1 MLKTLK
7 ILTLS
12 AIVGLSGMTLAPM
25 AAQAGGG
32 EGGVYLRFGDRD
44 GGRFGLQFGESGRPH
59 RDWDR
64 DRGWD
69 RATCSPGEAVRK
81 ASRMGLRNAR
91 VVDTSRRSI
100 TVRGRMGGERE
111 FITFGRSGRC
121 PVIG

>member
-1 MLKTLK
+1 MFKTLK

-12 AIVGLSGMTLAPM
+12 AVVGLGGMTLAPM
-25 AAQAGGG
+25 TAEAGSG
-32 EGGVYLRFGDRD
+32 GGVYLRFGDRDRD
-44 GGRFGLQFGESGRPH
+44 GGRFGLQFGESGRSH
-59 RDWDR
+59 RN
-64 DRGWD
+64 WD

-100 TVRGRMGGERE
+100 TVRGRMGGQRE
-111 FITFGRSGRC
+111 FITFGRMGRC

>member
-1 MLKTLK
+1 MKTLK

-12 AIVGLSGMTLAPM
+12 ALVGFSGMTLAPM
-25 AAQAGGG
+25 AAQAGDGG
-32 EGGVYLRFGDRD
+32 GIYLRFGDRD
-44 GGRFGLQFGESGRPH
+44 GGRFGLQFGESGHSRRH
-59 RDWDR
+59 WDR
-64 DRGWD
+64 DRSD
-69 RATCSPGEAVRK
+69 RGTCSQGEAVRK

-111 FITFGRSGRC
+111 FITFGRYGRC